1 MISDLILCHKVRKLF
16 VIIITQK
23 EEIRSQIYRKT
34 RFILSIEK
42 QIFLTNCSRI
52 FLSRIES
59 LLLANIHIRFMN
71 KKHLFT
77 LLFTLLVWT
86 SCNNQQH
93 FITDAAYRAEVEND
107 FQAKQA
113 ALPNGNL
120 FAVFNDQMTPEEREA
135 LTFMYAYM
143 PIGDITDYSGDFY
156 LKNIRSSFQA
166 RNEMPWGDSIPE
178 DIFRHFVLPVRI
190 NNENLDE
197 SRMVFFDE
205 LKDRVKGLSLYDA
218 VLEVNHWCHE
228 KVIYTPSDGRTSS
241 PLASVKTAYGR
252 CGEESTFTVAALR
265 SVGIPARQV
274 YTPRWAHTDDNHA
287 WVEAWVNG
295 KWYFFGACEPE
306 PVLNLG
312 WFNGPAYRGMLM
324 HTKVFGKYNGP
335 EDVMERTDG
344 YTEINVIDNYAPSA
358 KAVIT
363 VMDANGKPVKDAL
376 VEFKIY
382 NYAEFNS
389 VARKKTDADGKCS
402 LSAGKGDMLVWA
414 SKDGK
419 FGYSKVSFGK
429 DGEVTI
435 ALNKKPGD
443 VETIALDIVPPVD
456 GSIPAE
462 VTPEQKEANAK
473 RLLEEDAIRNK
484 YVATFYTEEKAE
496 ALAKEL
502 GIDPMKTEDFMIG
515 SRGNWMEIEKFLRE
529 TPAEK
534 RAQAMALLDVVSAK
548 DLRDT
553 PASVFADHLN
563 NTPAVQSEWFNE
575 YIMNPRVANEFLTPY
590 KSFFAA
596 NIEPSLAKQ
605 AVENPQA
612 LVDWV
617 KNNVSINDALN
628 AQRIPIMPMGVW
640 KSRIADKG
648 SRNIFFVAV
657 ARSLGIPARIEP
669 VARKIQYFKDN
680 AWVDVDFEAAVQTT
694 AKQGKVI
701 ASYQPIKA
709 LQDPKYY
716 SHFTIAKVLP
726 NGTLQTLN
734 FERGGNVDMGL
745 GDTWSGLLKKPLS
758 MDEGNYMLVTG
769 TRMAN
774 GSVLAEIEFFNV
786 EADKTTPIQLEM
798 RESKD
803 EIQVIGNFNSENKFK
818 RADNGEETS
827 LLATTGRGYYIVALL
842 GSRQEPTNHAM
853 RDIAAVKKELEDWGR
868 GIVLLF
874 PDEKGYKNFD
884 PKEFGDL
891 PGTITYGLDIDG
903 AIQKEMATAM
913 KLQNANTLPIFLIA
927 DTFNRVVFVSQG
939 YTIGLGEQLMKD
951 IHNLNHLVS
960 NV

>member
-113 ALPNGNL
+113 ALPNGDL

-295 KWYFFGACEPE
+295 KWYFLGACEPE

-363 VMDANGKPVKDAL
+363 VTDANGKPVKDAL

-443 VETIALDIVPPVD
+443 VETIALDIIPPVD

-534 RAQAMALLDVVSAK
+534 RTQAMALLDVVSAK

-939 YTIGLGEQLMKD
+939 YTIGLGEQLMKV
-951 IHNLNHLVS
+951 IHKL
-960 NV
+960 

>member
-113 ALPNGNL
+113 ALPNGDL

-295 KWYFFGACEPE
+295 KWYFLGACEPE

-363 VMDANGKPVKDAL
+363 VTDANGKPVKDAL

-414 SKDGK
+414 SKEGK

-529 TPAEK
+529 TPAQK

-680 AWVDVDFEAAVQTT
+680 SWVDVDFEAAVQTT

-716 SHFTIAKVLP
+716 SHFTIAKFLP

-939 YTIGLGEQLMKD
+939 YTIGLGEQLMKV
-951 IHNLNHLVS
+951 IHKL
-960 NV
+960 

>member
-16 VIIITQK
+16 AIIITQK

-113 ALPNGNL
+113 ALPNGDL

-166 RNEMPWGDSIPE
+166 RNEMAWGDSIPE

-295 KWYFFGACEPE
+295 KWYFLGACEPE

-335 EDVMERTDG
+335 EDIMERTDG

-363 VMDANGKPVKDAL
+363 VTDANGKPVKDAL

-443 VETIALDIVPPVD
+443 VETIALDIIPPVD

-502 GIDPMKTEDFMIG
+502 GIDPMKTEDFIIG

-553 PASVFADHLN
+553 PASVLADHLN

-939 YTIGLGEQLMKD
+939 YTIGLGEQLMKV
-951 IHNLNHLVS
+951 IHKL
-960 NV
+960 